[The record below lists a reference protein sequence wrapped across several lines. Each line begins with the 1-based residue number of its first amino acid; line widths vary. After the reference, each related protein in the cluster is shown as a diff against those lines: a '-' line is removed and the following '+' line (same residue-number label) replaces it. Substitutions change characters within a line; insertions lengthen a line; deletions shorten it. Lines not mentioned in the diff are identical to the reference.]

1 MYKEKEILEACNTAI
16 NNIIKEGTTDVELF
30 KKPFEIKLLENN
42 EIRREIIENVV
53 KSIKKCMIF

>member
-42 EIRREIIENVV
+42 EIRQEINY
-53 KSIKKCMIF
+53 F